1 MSNSKNNFESSLKK
15 LEKIVA
21 KLEEG
26 NIDLDDS
33 IKSFEEG
40 VMLVKECQKQL
51 SEAELKVSQSS
62 YFESPYHDS
71 YKTQLDFY
79 AYLLI
84 NHRKLFFHHTILP
97 ISI

>member
-33 IKSFEEG
+33 IKPFEEG

-51 SEAELKVSQSS
+51 SEAELKV
-62 YFESPYHDS
+62 EKLLDS
-71 YKTQLDFY
+71 GDSE
-79 AYLLI
+79 LLED
-84 NHRKLFFHHTILP
+84 
-97 ISI
+97 

>member
-40 VMLVKECQKQL
+40 VNLVKQCQKQL
-51 SEAELKVSQSS
+51 QDAELKIKKLLDDGSS
-62 YFESPYHDS
+62 IEIDKS
-71 YKTQLDFY
+71 
-79 AYLLI
+79 
-84 NHRKLFFHHTILP
+84 
-97 ISI
+97 

>member
-40 VMLVKECQKQL
+40 VMLVKECKKQL
-51 SEAELKVSQSS
+51 SEAELKV
-62 YFESPYHDS
+62 EKLLDS
-71 YKTQLDFY
+71 GDSE
-79 AYLLI
+79 LLED
-84 NHRKLFFHHTILP
+84 
-97 ISI
+97 

>member
-40 VMLVKECQKQL
+40 VMLVKECQKII
-51 SEAELKVSQSS
+51 SEAELKVNKLL
-62 YFESPYHDS
+62 DS
-71 YKTQLDFY
+71 GELTSLND
-79 AYLLI
+79 
-84 NHRKLFFHHTILP
+84 
-97 ISI
+97 

>member
-40 VMLVKECQKQL
+40 VMLVK
-51 SEAELKVSQSS
+51 AVS
-62 YFESPYHDS
+62 YTHLTLP
-71 YKTQLDFY
+71 
-79 AYLLI
+79 
-84 NHRKLFFHHTILP
+84 TILLV
-97 ISI
+97 

>member
-1 MSNSKNNFESSLKK
+1 MSNSKSNFESSLKK

-51 SEAELKVSQSS
+51 SEAELKV
-62 YFESPYHDS
+62 EKLLDS
-71 YKTQLDFY
+71 GDSE
-79 AYLLI
+79 LLED
-84 NHRKLFFHHTILP
+84 
-97 ISI
+97 

>member
-15 LEKIVA
+15 LEKIVT

-40 VMLVKECQKQL
+40 VMLVKECQKRL
-51 SEAELKVSQSS
+51 SEAELKV
-62 YFESPYHDS
+62 EKLLDS
-71 YKTQLDFY
+71 GDSE
-79 AYLLI
+79 LLED
-84 NHRKLFFHHTILP
+84 
-97 ISI
+97 

>member
-40 VMLVKECQKQL
+40 VMLVKEYQKQL
-51 SEAELKVSQSS
+51 SEAELKV
-62 YFESPYHDS
+62 EKLLDS
-71 YKTQLDFY
+71 GDSE
-79 AYLLI
+79 LLED
-84 NHRKLFFHHTILP
+84 
-97 ISI
+97 

>member
-26 NIDLDDS
+26 NIDLDES

-40 VMLVKECQKQL
+40 VMLVKEWQKQL
-51 SEAELKVSQSS
+51 SEAELKV
-62 YFESPYHDS
+62 EKLLDS
-71 YKTQLDFY
+71 GDSE
-79 AYLLI
+79 LLED
-84 NHRKLFFHHTILP
+84 
-97 ISI
+97 